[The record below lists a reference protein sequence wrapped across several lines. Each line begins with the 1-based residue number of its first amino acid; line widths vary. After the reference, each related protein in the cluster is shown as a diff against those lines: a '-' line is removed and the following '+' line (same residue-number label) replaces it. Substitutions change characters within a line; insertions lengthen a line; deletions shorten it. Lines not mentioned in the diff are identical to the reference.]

1 MTFDW
6 AGLSRLVPELALVTL
21 FIWFILKRDEL
32 DRVSRK
38 ENAELD
44 RSARLERD
52 TDWRDFLTGQRTSF
66 TEALLQ
72 VNQSHRDGMARL
84 AEEVKTMTVLQSAM
98 NQLLVAHDQSARA
111 AIDKIMQS
119 DKPK

>member
-6 AGLSRLVPELALVTL
+6 AGLSRLVPELALVAL

-32 DRVSRK
+32 DRQAREKNSALEQQARK
-38 ENAELD
+38 
-44 RSARLERD
+44 ERD
-52 TDWRDFLTGQRTSF
+52 TDWRDFLSSQRISF
-66 TEALLQ
+66 TESLLQ

-84 AEEVKTMTVLQSAM
+84 AEEVKAMTVLQSAM

-111 AIDKIMQS
+111 AIEKVLRQE
-119 DKPK
+119 